1 FVAGANGQ
9 PIERRETPGVLQPQ
23 GVRSGLAEGIA
34 GDCSGGAVD
43 PVRGGVNGIDQLI
56 KVVMRTEGY
65 LMRAV
70 QSLRPPVTLE
80 VERRPSGVVHGL
92 DRSRA
97 APFCRRQRG
106 SRHAY
111 SIVAKS
117 KIARHHFPVPFPL
130 RVRPDRYALRDVLLI
145 PVVAAV
151 GAGKRAG

>member
-1 FVAGANGQ
+1 IELRYSREPVCGAIGCSQLPRRARLPGERCLGRKFRRRDRRLADAGSRRRGKIKTVVGAPRFVAGANGQ

-80 VERRPSGVVHGL
+80 V
-92 DRSRA
+92 
-97 APFCRRQRG
+97 
-106 SRHAY
+106 
-111 SIVAKS
+111 
-117 KIARHHFPVPFPL
+117 
-130 RVRPDRYALRDVLLI
+130 
-145 PVVAAV
+145 
-151 GAGKRAG
+151 